1 MVYKYFK
8 NTSYTETSLKKEYRN
23 LAQIYHP
30 DKGGRASL
38 FKEMD
43 EEYRVLLR
51 QVQNSPIQSKTPEES
66 KKNENNYQY
75 KKSTPHQEQWF
86 HKNKF
91 IRYDKSKTKKQ
102 IKPIFLFKKYFQNKI
117 FYRII
122 FVITSTLWLP
132 AAIHLDVPLFV
143 IVIFYSIPLIFA
155 LYTRIH
161 TFAWFMNLLLSGFV
175 IAKLQLTFMI
185 PYFNFWFFFLMFYGI
200 AYAIITMPYQQAY
213 TREQW
218 NDLWRKFK
226 DNFL

>member
-8 NTSYTETSLKKEYRN
+8 NPSYTETSLKKEYR
-23 LAQIYHP
+23 AFAKIHHP
-30 DKGGRASL
+30 DKGGNEVV

-51 QVQNSPIQSKTPEES
+51 QVQNSAIQPQWQEES

-75 KKSTPHQEQWF
+75 QKSKSYQGQWF
-86 HKNKF
+86 HKNEF

-102 IKPIFLFKKYFQNKI
+102 IKPIFSFKKYLQNKI
-117 FYRII
+117 FHRII
-122 FVITSTLWLP
+122 FVITSTFWLL
-132 AAIHLDVPLFV
+132 AAINLDVPLYV

-175 IAKLQLTFMI
+175 IAKLQLTFMM

-218 NDLWRKFK
+218 NELWRKFK

>member
-1 MVYKYFK
+1 MPKYFK
-8 NTSYTETSLKKEYRN
+8 NTSYTENSIKKEYRN

-30 DKGGRASL
+30 DKGGNEGV

-43 EEYRVLLR
+43 EEYRVLLK
-51 QVQNSPIQSKTPEES
+51 QVQNSSIQPQSPEES
-66 KKNENNYQY
+66 KKQENTYQY

-86 HKNKF
+86 HKNEF
-91 IRYDKSKTKKQ
+91 IKYNKSKTKKQ
-102 IKPIFLFKKYFQNKI
+102 VKPTFSFKKYLQNKI

-161 TFAWFMNLLLSGFV
+161 TFAWFMNLLFSGFV
-175 IAKLQLTFMI
+175 IAKLQLTFMM
-185 PYFNFWFFFLMFYGI
+185 PYFNFGFFFLMFYGI
-200 AYAIITMPYQQAY
+200 AYTVITMPYQQAY